1 LARQT
6 TLTVRLSGALND
18 FVQANVGEDGW
29 YENVSEYI
37 RDLIRRDKERTE
49 QDAFDRL
56 KAELAHAFAVPES
69 SYTPLTAPR
78 SSRATST
85 DPAMAIRVQEAASH
99 RLDEIYRYTRDRW
112 REDPAERYITGLFA
126 PSGGSSRMAR
136 RRGRCRGISAST
148 ATSSASSG
156 TSSIGA
162 GSVMAI
168 GIVTVL
174 HERMHQIDRFRE
186 DFGL

>member
-1 LARQT
+1 MARQT

-18 FVQANVGEDGW
+18 FAQANVGEDGW

-112 REDPAERYITGLFA
+112 GEDQAERYITGLFA
-126 PSGGSSRMAR
+126 AFERIESHGAPSAGAAGFR
-136 RRGRCRGISAST
+136 RRRLRLPLRA
-148 ATSSASSG
+148 A
-156 TSSIGA
+156 
-162 GSVMAI
+162 
-168 GIVTVL
+168 
-174 HERMHQIDRFRE
+174 FR
-186 DFGL
+186 LLAPAR